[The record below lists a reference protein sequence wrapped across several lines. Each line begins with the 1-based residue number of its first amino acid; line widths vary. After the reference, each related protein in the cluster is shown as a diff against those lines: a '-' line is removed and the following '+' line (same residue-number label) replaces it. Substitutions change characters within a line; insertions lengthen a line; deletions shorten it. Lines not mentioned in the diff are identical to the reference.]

1 MTGEKKRPLMIGKS
15 HKPRCLKNIRTYPVD
30 YRSQNS
36 SWMTADIYSRWLAR
50 WDEHLRARKRRILLL
65 HDNFSDK
72 NWVGFSAPQYN
83 GQDCFKKS
91 NLEPYRGMIS
101 EFEDNEEEITFNIPY
116 DPELIQKWIEI
127 DKDLETSAPTT
138 EDEIIDEIQGK
149 ERPEENEDE
158 ESDDD
163 IEFENDSVVRK
174 PVSVAEARAAIECL
188 NQFVLET
195 DTEDREMNLHLQYK
209 TFIQS
214 KTDQKLKQCTIDRF
228 FK

>member
-1 MTGEKKRPLMIGKS
+1 M
-15 HKPRCLKNIRTYPVD
+15 
-30 YRSQNS
+30 
-36 SWMTADIYSRWLAR
+36 
-50 WDEHLRARKRRILLL
+50 
-65 HDNFSDK
+65 
-72 NWVGFSAPQYN
+72 
-83 GQDCFKKS
+83 
-91 NLEPYRGMIS
+91 
-101 EFEDNEEEITFNIPY
+101 
-116 DPELIQKWIEI
+116 
-127 DKDLETSAPTT
+127 ETSAPTT
-138 EDEIIDEIQGK
+138 EDEIIDEIKG
-149 ERPEENEDE
+149 RPEENEDE

-228 FK
+228 FKQFL